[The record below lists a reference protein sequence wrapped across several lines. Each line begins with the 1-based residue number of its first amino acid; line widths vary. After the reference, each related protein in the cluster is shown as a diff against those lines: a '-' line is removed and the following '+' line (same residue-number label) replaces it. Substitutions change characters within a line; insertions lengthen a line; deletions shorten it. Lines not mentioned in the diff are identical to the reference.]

1 MKKFLKLM
9 VALVFVAI
17 PCLLVFS
24 ACSCNI
30 DSALVRFDLNGG
42 KFNDIF
48 KAEKDITS
56 DSYSTAV
63 NLNYYGGFS
72 DGMPDEQDLEAPD
85 GKVFAGWYIDKD
97 CTPENYLTSYTWE
110 VLANNIREKKGNT
123 VYARWIDEG
132 EKEILCELDGE
143 TFSYVNGTSN
153 IVRITASTIS
163 DLPTTSDIKAV
174 GKEEF
179 NTWKVECNGHYYD
192 FNEKAYKTNATNK
205 SCSDVNSEAFGETML
220 SNFLN
225 DTNVSYVLLRPGNT
239 TEKPHLTV
247 TLDMSESN
255 GVYIKLAYDSG
266 RFVGLTQNSNCLFG
280 TVAGSETT
288 IQDENGTNV
297 YSKFSL
303 SVIYDIEYSDLNA
316 ILPNADYLTKD
327 ITGMT
332 WQFTVGDD
340 DSGKDSYD
348 FNETNWNAHRPARP
362 ADATNEITFKLV
374 SKS

>member
-9 VALVFVAI
+9 VALVFIAI

-30 DSALVRFDLNGG
+30 DSSLVRFDLNGG

-123 VYARWIDEG
+123 VYARWIDKR

-163 DLPTTSDIKAV
+163 DLPTISNIRAV
-174 GKEEF
+174 GKKEF

-205 SCSDVNSEAFGETML
+205 SCSNVNSGAFDETML
-220 SNFLN
+220 NNFLN

-239 TEKPHLTV
+239 TDKPSLTV

-255 GVYIKLAYDSG
+255 GVYIKLAYDSNG
-266 RFVGLTQNSNCLFG
+266 RFVGLAKDSNCLFG
-280 TVAGSETT
+280 TVGVGITT
-288 IQDENGTNV
+288 SDEDNTSV

-303 SVIYDIEYSDLNA
+303 SVIYDIEYSDLYA

-340 DSGKDSYD
+340 SYL
-348 FNETNWNAHRPARP
+348 FNETNWNANRPARP
-362 ADATNEITFKLV
+362 ADAANPTEITFKLV
-374 SKS
+374 SSKS

>member
-1 MKKFLKLM
+1 MKKNFKLII
-9 VALVFVAI
+9 ALMLIVI
-17 PCLLVFS
+17 PCLLFFS
-24 ACSCNI
+24 ACSFNI
-30 DSALVRFDLNGG
+30 ESAYVSFNLNGG
-42 KFNDIF
+42 KFKDEF
-48 KAEKDITS
+48 KESKGITS

-72 DGMPDEQDLEAPD
+72 DGMPDERDLEAPV

-123 VYARWIDEG
+123 VYARWINKG

-143 TFSYVNGTSN
+143 TFSYVNGSSN
-153 IVRITASTIS
+153 IVRITASTAS
-163 DLPTTSDIKAV
+163 TLPTTSDIKAV

-205 SCSDVNSEAFGETML
+205 ACSNVNSGEFNEEML
-220 SNFLN
+220 NNFLN

-239 TEKPHLTV
+239 NEKPHLIV

-255 GVYIKLAYDSG
+255 GVYIKLAYDSNG

-280 TVAGSETT
+280 TVAGPETT
-288 IQDENGTNV
+288 IQDENG

-303 SVIYDIEYSDLNA
+303 SVIYDIEYSDLYA

-332 WQFTVGDD
+332 WQFTVSDN
-340 DSGKDSYD
+340 SGEDSYD
-348 FNETNWNAHRPARP
+348 FNETNWNEYRPARP
-362 ADATNEITFKLV
+362 ADATKSTVVTFKLV

>member
-85 GKVFAGWYIDKD
+85 GKVFAGWYIDKN

-123 VYARWIDEG
+123 VYARWIDEA

-205 SCSDVNSEAFGETML
+205 ACSNVNSGEFNEEML
-220 SNFLN
+220 NNFLN

-255 GVYIKLAYDSG
+255 GVYIKKAYDSNV
-266 RFVGLTQNSNCLFG
+266 RFVGLAIDSNCLFG
-280 TVAGSETT
+280 TVEVP
-288 IQDENGTNV
+288 DEDSTG
-297 YSKFSL
+297 YSKFSF

-332 WQFTVGDD
+332 WQFTVSDN
-340 DSGKDSYD
+340 SGEDSYD
-348 FNETNWNAHRPARP
+348 FNETNWNEYRPARP
-362 ADATNEITFKLV
+362 ADSTKPTVVTFKLV